1 MAEVTKIE
9 WCHHTWSPWMGCTKV
24 SSACDHCYAETER
37 DKRYHVVKW
46 GGPRVQTSEDT
57 RRKPY
62 GWNRKAA
69 EDGVRRRVFCL
80 SLGDFWDNQVPVEW
94 RTEALDVI
102 RKCRSLDWLILTKRP
117 QNIRKML
124 PPDWSAEGWPHVWLG
139 VTTKNMVEARRRIP
153 LLLRVP
159 ARVHWLSVEPLLEPL
174 DLRPWLGRGID
185 WIIVGGE
192 SGTKAARYMDPE
204 WARDLRDQCRSVRAG
219 FFFKQMTKRAP
230 VPTDLQVREYP
241 ALAFAVPQAERAL
254 IA

>member
-9 WCHHTWSPWMGCTKV
+9 WCHHTWNPWMGCTKI

-46 GGPRVQTSEDT
+46 GGPRVQTSDDT
-57 RRKPY
+57 RRNPY

-69 EDGVRRRVFCL
+69 YDGVRRRVFCL
-80 SLGDFWDNQVPVEW
+80 SLGDFWDNQVAGEW
-94 RTEALDVI
+94 RSEALDVI

-124 PPDWSAEGWPHVWLG
+124 PPDWGAEGWPHVWLG
-139 VTTKNMVEARRRIP
+139 VTTENMAEARRRIP
-153 LLLRVP
+153 ILLRVP

-204 WARDLRDQCRSVRAG
+204 WARDLRDQCRTARAG

-230 VPTDLQVREYP
+230 VPDDLLVREYP
-241 ALAFAVPQAERAL
+241 ALTFTAIGAQ
-254 IA
+254 